1 MRVGVE
7 DGSEEGSSWGIYI
20 SPLSFLFSLLVKL
33 ASKPFISIQGPSLPQ
48 CSYSAQIVSINVGSR
63 RDRSI
68 DVKGSKST

>member
-7 DGSEEGSSWGIYI
+7 DGSGEGSSWGIYI
-20 SPLSFLFSLLVKL
+20 SLSFLFSLLVKL